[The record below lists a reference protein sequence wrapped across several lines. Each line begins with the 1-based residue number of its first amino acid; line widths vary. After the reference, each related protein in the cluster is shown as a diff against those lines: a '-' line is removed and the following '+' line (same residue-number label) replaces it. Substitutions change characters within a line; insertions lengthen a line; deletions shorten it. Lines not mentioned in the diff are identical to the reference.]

1 MEEAEAKLKRARAVE
16 RKKST
21 RAAEVSDCHAR
32 PNSERAICRHRVR
45 PLSAVVQ
52 VRQPVPAMAHSLA
65 RSWAASAARCSRR
78 TPASAAVAAQVRHS
92 SFAKVEERPLDTID
106 DWTSFQ
112 LKRAEYKT
120 LRTCPFPHRM
130 SDHLTLH
137 MHIVDT
143 FSEYGSTQTREN
155 TFQPHHS
162 LHRPVA
168 PADITLSALMASGA
182 HFGHS
187 QTRMNPNFVPYAYG
201 VRAGITIID
210 LDHTLPLLRR
220 AAQVVRGVAARGGS
234 VVFVG
239 TRPDLRP
246 TVRLAAERMGKQGY
260 HVGERWLPGTLTNR
274 VHMFGPE
281 VAKDE
286 QVVPDLVVFLNPI
299 PNIHAIR
306 ECALEHVPTIA
317 IVDSNVDPRVV
328 MYPIPAND
336 ESTRTAELVAG
347 LLSIAGREGVALYEE
362 EQTKAALATPSR
374 GS

>member
-1 MEEAEAKLKRARAVE
+1 M
-16 RKKST
+16 
-21 RAAEVSDCHAR
+21 R
-32 PNSERAICRHRVR
+32 PE
-45 PLSAVVQ
+45 
-52 VRQPVPAMAHSLA
+52 
-65 RSWAASAARCSRR
+65 
-78 TPASAAVAAQVRHS
+78 
-92 SFAKVEERPLDTID
+92 
-106 DWTSFQ
+106 
-112 LKRAEYKT
+112 
-120 LRTCPFPHRM
+120 
-130 SDHLTLH
+130 
-137 MHIVDT
+137 VDT
-143 FSEYGSTQTREN
+143 FSEYGSTQTRDN

-168 PADITLSALMASGA
+168 PSNITLSALIASGA
-182 HFGHS
+182 QFGHN

-239 TRPDLRP
+239 TRSDLRP

-281 VAKDE
+281 IAGDE
-286 QVVPDLVVFLNPI
+286 QVIPDLVIFLNPI

-306 ECALEHVPTIA
+306 ECALEHVPTIG

-336 ESTRTAELVAG
+336 ESTRTAELIAG
-347 LLSIAGREGVALYEE
+347 LLSVAGREGVAIYEE
-362 EQTKAALATPSR
+362 QAKARKAAARHRRT
-374 GS
+374 GGAA